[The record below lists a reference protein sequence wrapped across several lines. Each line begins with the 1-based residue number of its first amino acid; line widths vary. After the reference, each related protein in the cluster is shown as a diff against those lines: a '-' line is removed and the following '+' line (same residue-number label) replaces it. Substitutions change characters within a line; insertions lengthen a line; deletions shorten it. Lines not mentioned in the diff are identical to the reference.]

1 MNHQEIFKLMSSVA
15 EGAQKRGLLEDYKDD
30 FYRFDK
36 EHLEKSWMP
45 QGKFIWVITPNGTH
59 LTEIG
64 IHKKGNEMAYATLNC
79 GYKHKEIYFVSAKG
93 VKEINYEKA
102 NQLIQNEEFE
112 VTGNSVTQNGKSIAL
127 ISIAKKPF
135 TQNFDVTF
143 NLNEGLIYDDWL
155 KHALTKVALYEAVDV
170 AGSFFVSLKSV
181 NFN

>member
-36 EHLEKSWMP
+36 EHLERSWMP

-93 VKEINYEKA
+93 VKEINFKEA
-102 NQLIQNEEFE
+102 ENLIQHEDFKVN
-112 VTGNSVTQNGKSIAL
+112 GNLVIKNGEPIAL
-127 ISIAKKPF
+127 ISIEKKPF

-170 AGSFFVSLKSV
+170 AGSLFVSLKSV